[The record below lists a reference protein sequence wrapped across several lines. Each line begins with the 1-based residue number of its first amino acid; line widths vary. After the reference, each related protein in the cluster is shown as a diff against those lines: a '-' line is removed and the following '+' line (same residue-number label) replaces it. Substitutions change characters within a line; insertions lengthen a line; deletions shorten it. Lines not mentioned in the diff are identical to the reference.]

1 MFLIIFKEKE
11 SDDQQLVEACT
22 KQENCEQVCINCK
35 CKLRDIEDCV
45 VSTDT
50 VTEDT
55 EQTAEVHE
63 EHLEKIMEIE
73 NEEEE
78 EANIID
84 GQGMESSTSNE
95 VSIQ

>member
-1 MFLIIFKEKE
+1 MIIFKVKE
-11 SDDQQLVEACT
+11 SDDQQLMEECT
-22 KQENCEQVCINCK
+22 KQEHCEQVCTNCK

-50 VTEDT
+50 EIEDT

-78 EANIID
+78 ETKIMD
-84 GQGMESSTSNE
+84 EQGMENSTSNE
-95 VSIQ
+95 VNIQ